1 MEVAG
6 RFQGIMPPA
15 ITVFDSEGRIDA
27 GRTKRFLQ
35 HLIDSGVH
43 GLFVAGST
51 GEYSLMTMEQ
61 RREIIDVGVEAA
73 KGKVPLFAGT
83 GHNSTRIATELSRYA
98 EVAGADGVVVSLP
111 HYPRPTQEALYQ
123 HYRAISEALVDIPLY
138 VYSWPGQYVVDIE
151 PETVARL
158 AADGY
163 VQGIKDS
170 THDLDHTAKIVNLT
184 GGQIVVLEGFETK
197 IFAAL
202 CLGADGAICTM
213 GNILPAELVAIYEL
227 FGEGKIVEAREKQL
241 SVFGLAEVLSA
252 REDMQLLKEGLKMLD
267 LDVGDAL
274 MPTSEVSPELKER
287 LRAELVKLGKL
298 R

>member
-1 MEVAG
+1 MEEGG

-15 ITVFDSEGRIDA
+15 ITVFDSEGGIDA
-27 GRTKRFLQ
+27 GKTKRFLQ

-61 RREIIDVGVEAA
+61 RRQIIDVGVEAA
-73 KGKVPLFAGT
+73 NGKVPLFAGT
-83 GHNSTRIATELSRYA
+83 GHNSTRIAVELSKYA

-111 HYPRPTQEALYQ
+111 HYPRPTQEALYR
-123 HYRAISEALVDIPLY
+123 HYQAISEAIDIPLY

-170 THDLDHTAKIVNLT
+170 THDVDHTAKIVKLT
-184 GGQIVVLEGFETK
+184 GGRIVVLEGFETK

-227 FGEGKIVEAREKQL
+227 FREGKMTEAREKQM

-252 REDMQLLKEGLKMLD
+252 REDMQLLKEGLKMLG

-274 MPTSEVSPELKER
+274 MPTSEVPPELKER

>member
-1 MEVAG
+1 MEEGG

-15 ITVFDSEGRIDA
+15 ITVFDSEGGIDA
-27 GRTKRFLQ
+27 GKTKRFLQ

-61 RREIIDVGVEAA
+61 RRQIIDVGVEAA
-73 KGKVPLFAGT
+73 NGKVPLFAGT
-83 GHNSTRIATELSRYA
+83 GHNSTRIAVELSKYA

-111 HYPRPTQEALYQ
+111 HYPRPTQEALYR
-123 HYRAISEALVDIPLY
+123 HYQAISEAIDIPLY

-170 THDLDHTAKIVNLT
+170 THDVDHTAKIVKLT
-184 GGQIVVLEGFETK
+184 GERIVVLEGFETK

-227 FGEGKIVEAREKQL
+227 FREGKMTEARDKQM

-252 REDMQLLKEGLKMLD
+252 REDMQLLKEGLKMLG

-274 MPTSEVSPELKER
+274 MPTSEVPPELKER

>member
-1 MEVAG
+1 MEEGG

-15 ITVFDSEGRIDA
+15 ITVFDSEGGIDA
-27 GRTKRFLQ
+27 GKTKRFLQ

-61 RREIIDVGVEAA
+61 RRQIIDVGVEAA
-73 KGKVPLFAGT
+73 NGKVPLFAGT
-83 GHNSTRIATELSRYA
+83 GHNSTRIAVELSKYA
-98 EVAGADGVVVSLP
+98 EVAGADGVVASLP
-111 HYPRPTQEALYQ
+111 HYPRPTQEALYR
-123 HYRAISEALVDIPLY
+123 HYQAISEAIDIPLY

-170 THDLDHTAKIVNLT
+170 THDVDHTAKIVKLT
-184 GGQIVVLEGFETK
+184 GGRIVVLEGFETK

-227 FGEGKIVEAREKQL
+227 FREGKMTEAREKQM

-252 REDMQLLKEGLKMLD
+252 REDMQLLKEGLKMLG

-274 MPTSEVSPELKER
+274 MPTSEVPPELKER

>member
-1 MEVAG
+1 MEEGG

-15 ITVFDSEGRIDA
+15 ITVFDSEGGIDA
-27 GRTKRFLQ
+27 GKTKRFLQ

-61 RREIIDVGVEAA
+61 RRQIIDVGVEAA
-73 KGKVPLFAGT
+73 NGKVPLFAGT
-83 GHNSTRIATELSRYA
+83 GHNSTRIAVELSKYA

-111 HYPRPTQEALYQ
+111 HYPRPTQEALYR
-123 HYRAISEALVDIPLY
+123 HYQAISEAIDIPLY

-170 THDLDHTAKIVNLT
+170 THDVDHTAKIVKLT
-184 GGQIVVLEGFETK
+184 GERIVVLEGFETK

-213 GNILPAELVAIYEL
+213 GNILPAELVSIYEL
-227 FGEGKIVEAREKQL
+227 FREGKMTEARDKQM

-252 REDMQLLKEGLKMLD
+252 REDMQLLKEGLKMLG

-274 MPTSEVSPELKER
+274 MPTSEVPPELRER